1 MSRSLEQIFADFDV
15 TYEGQYKKYLAEGKK
30 VAGSLALY
38 CPDELIYAAGLV
50 PLTSWGFEIEII
62 KSKEY
67 FPAFY
72 STVAL
77 STLEMGLNGGLKD
90 LEFMVINGMTD
101 TLKATGQNWKRAV
114 ADVPFVNFAIAQN
127 RKIEA
132 GIDFNETQVKRVKA
146 KIEEL
151 TGATITDEAAEE
163 AIKLFNDNRRKLKEF
178 VELAPKHLDVVTT
191 SRRTKVISSAYV
203 MDKNEHNALLDEL
216 IAALK
221 ELPEYDYKGVKIV
234 TTGIMSDIS
243 GVLKIFDEAG
253 VAVVGDNI
261 LQESGYY
268 NYLVEENTGNPLRAL
283 AGLLAT
289 VEGTS
294 LLYDADKKR
303 NDFIVE
309 DVKKY
314 GADGVIMIMLKFC
327 DSEEFDFPIMKKRF
341 NEEGI
346 MTLEIE
352 VDQQMTSYEQAK
364 TLVQTF
370 VEMI

>member
-1 MSRSLEQIFADFDV
+1 MSRNLDQIFADFDV

-30 VAGSLALY
+30 VAGSLAAY
-38 CPDELIYAAGLV
+38 CPDELIHAAGV
-50 PLTSWGFEIEII
+50 IPLTSWGFEIEIV

-77 STLEMGLNGGLKD
+77 STLEKGLNGDLKD
-90 LEFMVINGMTD
+90 LSFMLINGLSD

-114 ADVPFVNFAIAQN
+114 KEVPFINFAVAQN

-132 GIDFNETQVKRVKA
+132 GITFNTTQMQKTKE
-146 KIEEL
+146 KIE
-151 TGATITDEAAEE
+151 AIMDVKITDEAIED
-163 AIKLFNDNRRKLKEF
+163 AIKLFNENRKKLQEF
-178 VELAPKHLDVVTT
+178 VALVPKHLDVVTT
-191 SRRTKVISSAYV
+191 TRRTKVISSAYI
-203 MDKNEHNALLDEL
+203 MEKSEHNALLDEL

-221 ELPEYDYKGVKIV
+221 EMPEHDYKGTKIV
-234 TTGIMSDIS
+234 TTGIISDIS
-243 GVLKIFDEAG
+243 GVLKIFEDSK
-253 VAVVGDNI
+253 VAVVADNI

-268 NYLVEENTGNPLRAL
+268 NYLIEENTGDPLRAL
-283 AGLLAT
+283 ARILTTA
-289 VEGTS
+289 EGTS
-294 LLYDADKKR
+294 LLMDAEKLR

-327 DSEEFDFPIMKKRF
+327 DSEEFDYPIMKKRLD
-341 NEEGI
+341 EEGI
-346 MTLEIE
+346 LALEIE
-352 VDQQMTSYEQAK
+352 VDQQMTSYEQAN

-370 VEMI
+370 VEML